1 MVLGFFKGLRWPFP
15 ATFKRETFCVC
26 PARLPIGVENSELA
40 VATFSS
46 GGNHFF
52 VLRWLFDKI
61 TQNHGILYLAAVS
74 SYSSSSSSKKKF
86 CVCVFA
92 CVGASLS
99 NNHARIFSLSS
110 FLIARN
116 FYRQTTTPMFELHQA
131 FGCKVPARV
140 SVTSHSGKKL

>member
-40 VATFSS
+40 VAIFSS

-74 SYSSSSSSKKKF
+74 SYSSSSSSKKSF
-86 CVCVFA
+86 VCVCLRVWVLL
-92 CVGASLS
+92 CRITM
-99 NNHARIFSLSS
+99 HAFFLCLLFSLQGIFIGRQRRQCLS
-110 FLIARN
+110 FIKRLA
-116 FYRQTTTPMFELHQA
+116 A
-131 FGCKVPARV
+131 
-140 SVTSHSGKKL
+140 KLLPECL